1 MRGRG
6 RGRATGTGSTS
17 ERAGSRFNS
26 KYFGEIIAQ
35 LDDRKKD
42 IVRDRGF
49 GILLQ
54 YDGCSAPKGFIQ
66 WISDQLDLNY
76 SNFLVGWKIIPLSTL
91 SAHLFLGLPM
101 EGEDIRQ
108 AYSESTKSQF
118 LSAIKESSLPLI
130 KTFGQKLLRD
140 TLCDDDVF
148 WYFMVVAL
156 SMFLCANSSTLPS
169 PFYLAPLIDVSKERV
184 MGWNWS
190 KLVYDWIFS
199 SISNY
204 KKKRRST
211 IGGCRYFLA
220 VCLFSLLPSFIL
232 SFVFD
237 LDLIL
242 VMLFEMFCRVT
253 ILISSTLERVIGYP
267 KVCQGSSIGRGP

>member
-17 ERAGSRFNS
+17 ERAGSRFYS

-66 WISDQLDLNY
+66 WISDQLDLNC
-76 SNFLVGWKIIPLSTL
+76 SDFLVGGKIIPLSTL

-156 SMFLCANSSTLPS
+156 STFLCANSSTLPS
-169 PFYLAPLIDVSKERV
+169 PFYLPPLIDVSKERV

-220 VCLFSLLPSFIL
+220 VCLFFLAAFIY
-232 SFVFD
+232 S
-237 LDLIL
+237 
-242 VMLFEMFCRVT
+242 
-253 ILISSTLERVIGYP
+253 VIC
-267 KVCQGSSIGRGP
+267 V

>member
-1 MRGRG
+1 VRGRG

-66 WISDQLDLNY
+66 WISDQLDLNC
-76 SNFLVGWKIIPLSTL
+76 SDFLVGGKIIPLSTL

-148 WYFMVVAL
+148 RYFMVVAL
-156 SMFLCANSSTLPS
+156 STFLCANSSTLPS

-184 MGWNWS
+184 MGWN
-190 KLVYDWIFS
+190 
-199 SISNY
+199 
-204 KKKRRST
+204 
-211 IGGCRYFLA
+211 
-220 VCLFSLLPSFIL
+220 
-232 SFVFD
+232 
-237 LDLIL
+237 
-242 VMLFEMFCRVT
+242 
-253 ILISSTLERVIGYP
+253 
-267 KVCQGSSIGRGP
+267 